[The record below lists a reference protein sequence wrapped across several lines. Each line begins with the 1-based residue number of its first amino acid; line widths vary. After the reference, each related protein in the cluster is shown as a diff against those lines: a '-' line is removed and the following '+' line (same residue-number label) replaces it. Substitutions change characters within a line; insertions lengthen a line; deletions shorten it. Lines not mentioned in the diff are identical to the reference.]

1 MFFLDCSFLS
11 RTDLKSNFSL
21 QLQDLTHP
29 YKQLGCLFWLKPTLL
44 FTQTQY
50 SRQSG
55 VCLRL
60 YGSPF
65 PSVATIY
72 SSGLN
77 LCSLP
82 FVKQDSA
89 GAFVGL
95 ERYLTLPL
103 SSGGMW
109 QPACW
114 KVVQQWSTSK
124 ADMVNYF
131 CKALNTE
138 GGEGGWKWEC
148 WPLWRSSSAGVTLER
163 DCATT
168 KKKRAENHCISH
180 NQRGLTKSV
189 YIHNFAIFFS
199 PFKGNLLS
207 AAKWP

>member
-1 MFFLDCSFLS
+1 M
-11 RTDLKSNFSL
+11 
-21 QLQDLTHP
+21 
-29 YKQLGCLFWLKPTLL
+29 GA
-44 FTQTQY
+44 
-50 SRQSG
+50 
-55 VCLRL
+55 
-60 YGSPF
+60 F
-65 PSVATIY
+65 PIVATIY

-89 GAFVGL
+89 GAFVEL

-138 GGEGGWKWEC
+138 GGAKMRVLAFVKTAPVLVLLLREI
-148 WPLWRSSSAGVTLER
+148 VQQ
-163 DCATT
+163 
-168 KKKRAENHCISH
+168 KKRAENHCISH
-180 NQRGLTKSV
+180 NQCGLGGKKKQFFLQSRFTSITLQFFFL
-189 YIHNFAIFFS
+189 YSRAIYFQQRNDHNI
-199 PFKGNLLS
+199 S
-207 AAKWP
+207 AGS

>member
-1 MFFLDCSFLS
+1 MGAF
-11 RTDLKSNFSL
+11 
-21 QLQDLTHP
+21 
-29 YKQLGCLFWLKPTLL
+29 PT
-44 FTQTQY
+44 
-50 SRQSG
+50 
-55 VCLRL
+55 
-60 YGSPF
+60 
-65 PSVATIY
+65 VAAIY

-89 GAFVGL
+89 AAFAGL

-138 GGEGGWKWEC
+138 WGWKWEC
-148 WPLWRSSSAGVTLER
+148 WPLWRQPQCWCYSWERLCNNNKKGQRIIASVTINVDWGE
-163 DCATT
+163 
-168 KKKRAENHCISH
+168 KKRQFFLQSRFTSITL
-180 NQRGLTKSV
+180 Q
-189 YIHNFAIFFS
+189 FFFS
-199 PFKGNLLS
+199 LFKGNLLS
-207 AAKWP
+207 VAKWP